1 MFAQFMWRGLP
12 LELVATLDI
21 ENHHLLPETL
31 PLTSKVSFLL
41 LFLSDLSLTGSS
53 HPLSESVPKS
63 LFFFVL
69 IW

>member
-1 MFAQFMWRGLP
+1 MLVQLMWGGLP

-21 ENHHLLPETL
+21 EKHHLLQETL
-31 PLTSKVSFLL
+31 PLTSEASFFL

-63 LFFFVL
+63 LFFVH